1 MAKARKELT
10 GEKKRKEKKEKFV
23 SFIDHGLKVGE
34 VSKLFKSN
42 RSTVLSGPLDQ
53 FWTLIHNHTAEN
65 AHVYQDL

>member
-23 SFIDHGLKVGE
+23 SFIDQGLKVGE

-42 RSTVLSGPLDQ
+42 RLGKEGVQTLSGKALP
-53 FWTLIHNHTAEN
+53 
-65 AHVYQDL
+65 